1 MSKQLES
8 VLLQSGLI
16 SDLQARRAQGRV
28 TQGAGSFVEI
38 LVKDERVPE
47 DTIADLFTQRLKVP
61 RARVATFLA
70 DQEALRK
77 VNEKLARKHLSLPL
91 AVEGRVLVMAMADPT
106 DYRAIQ
112 DIEFASAM
120 TVKPMA
126 ATLSEVLQGIEE
138 RYGAESRIGSFLEN
152 VPDTSE
158 IQIVADDQSAV
169 SVDESGEMEATDATP
184 VVKMCNLV
192 ISDALKMAASD
203 VHIEPAL
210 HDLQVRM
217 RVDGVLRDYARV
229 PKWLHGPVVSRLKI
243 LAKLDIAE
251 RRLPQ
256 DGRVNVQYQGR
267 SIDLRVSTLPT
278 HFGEKMVLRVL
289 GGAKAPAIDTLG
301 LAPTQQRQLETAIQ
315 QPQGMILVTGPTG
328 SGKTTTLYGLLA
340 WHHKPEVNIV
350 TVEDPIEFQL
360 AGISQVQVNP
370 RAGLTFAS
378 ALRSILRQDP
388 DVILVGEMRDQETVE
403 IACQAAMTGHMVL
416 STLHTNS
423 AVGAVTRMLDLGVDS
438 AVLATSLTLVIAQR
452 LVRRICNECREEYEP
467 GETVRQR
474 AGLYGE
480 HVRVYRGRGCPACGG
495 TGFSGRI
502 GIYEIY
508 KPTNAIKKL
517 INDRA
522 SEADMRMAARQAG
535 LVPLREDAVAKIKA
549 GITSPDEVL
558 RVVQVDENEV
568 PCPGCKALIEADFAT
583 CPYCRR
589 NLKTNCKSCGQ
600 ALRLEWA
607 LCPYCNTPTQPEE
620 KPAAPQPVKVE
631 VALSM
636 PDTVV
641 AVAPP
646 VMDAPSAA
654 SAEPPIVVAA
664 PRVVVAAPHV
674 APAPVA
680 EVPLPADGVTDNT
693 REPVPET
700 AVETPAPA
708 PAELA
713 DFHAIVEHTSLAE
726 RPVVF
731 EPKTTPGELAATG
744 AVPPAEPDVV
754 ERILSPTQTAGR
766 ATEVELAPA
775 IEFVPG
781 FEFRSVAES
790 IQEPEVAALPDPAP
804 EPSPALREPVPV
816 APLELMEPPA
826 APAVSPDPEAD
837 RRPLRALVVDD
848 DDDIRMIVSATLRKM
863 PVPIEVVQA
872 RDGAEAIERAREAP
886 PDLAILDVMMPRMDG
901 FDTCRALRADVRTA
915 FVPILMLTASADQD
929 SRTRGYLIGTD
940 DYMAKPF
947 LPVDLKLRV
956 ARLLRR
962 TYGI

>member
-8 VLLQSGLI
+8 LLRQSGLA
-16 SDLQARRAQGRV
+16 SEPQLRRIQERVAQG
-28 TQGAGSFVEI
+28 GGSFVEV
-38 LVKDERVPE
+38 LVKEERVSE
-47 DTIADLFTQRLKVP
+47 DAVADAFSERLKVP

-77 VNEKLARKHLSLPL
+77 VRESLARKHLSLPL

-112 DIEFASAM
+112 DIEFASTM

-138 RYGAESRIGSFLEN
+138 RYGAENRIGSFLEN
-152 VPDTSE
+152 VPDASDIQITSE
-158 IQIVADDQSAV
+158 DQAAM
-169 SVDESGEMEATDATP
+169 SVDDGGQVEATDATP

-192 ISDALKMAASD
+192 ISDALKIAASD

-256 DGRVNVQYQGR
+256 DGRVNVQYLGR
-267 SIDLRVSTLPT
+267 SVDLRVSTLPT
-278 HFGEKMVLRVL
+278 HFGEKMVLRLL
-289 GGAKAPAIDTLG
+289 GGARAPEIDTLG
-301 LAPTQQRQLETAIQ
+301 LAPPHQRQLEAAIE

-328 SGKTTTLYGLLA
+328 SGKTTTLYALLA

-350 TVEDPIEFQL
+350 TVEDPIEYQL

-370 RAGLTFAS
+370 KAGLTFAS

-388 DVILVGEMRDQETVE
+388 DVILVGEMRDRETVE

-438 AVLATSLTLVIAQR
+438 AVLATSLTMVIAQR
-452 LVRRICNECREEYEP
+452 LVRRICSECREEYEP
-467 GETVRQR
+467 GGIVRQR

-480 HVRVYRGRGCPACGG
+480 HVPVYRGRGCSACGN
-495 TGFSGRI
+495 TGFAGRI
-502 GIYEIY
+502 GIYETF
-508 KPTNAIKKL
+508 KPTNAIRKL

-522 SEADMRMAARQAG
+522 SEAEMRMAARQAG
-535 LVPLREDAVAKIKA
+535 MVPLREDAVTKIKA

-583 CPYCRR
+583 CPYCRK

-600 ALRLEWA
+600 ALRFEWD
-607 LCPYCNTPTQPEE
+607 LCPYCNTPTEPEA
-620 KPAAPQPVKVE
+620 KTDAPQPVKVE
-631 VALSM
+631 VAVSM
-636 PDTVV
+636 PENITV
-641 AVAPP
+641 AAPP
-646 VMDAPSAA
+646 AGPAVT
-654 SAEPPIVVAA
+654 AA
-664 PRVVVAAPHV
+664 PRVPGPPAAPAAKV
-674 APAPVA
+674 
-680 EVPLPADGVTDNT
+680 
-693 REPVPET
+693 
-700 AVETPAPA
+700 PAPA
-708 PAELA
+708 PAPERVA
-713 DFHAIVEHTSLAE
+713 FAEFHAVVEPTSLAE
-726 RPVVF
+726 RAVVF
-731 EPKTTPGELAATG
+731 ESQPGSNGQKAVAT
-744 AVPPAEPDVV
+744 
-754 ERILSPTQTAGR
+754 
-766 ATEVELAPA
+766 APA
-775 IEFVPG
+775 
-781 FEFRSVAES
+781 
-790 IQEPEVAALPDPAP
+790 PAP
-804 EPSPALREPVPV
+804 AREAARVREAEPVPEPEPQA
-816 APLELMEPPA
+816 APAAASAAAPDLEDPPA
-826 APAVSPDPEAD
+826 APVISPDPEAN

-848 DDDIRMIVSATLRKM
+848 DADIRMIVSATLRTM
-863 PVPIEVVQA
+863 SVPIEVVQA
-872 RDGAEAIERAREAP
+872 CDGVEAIEKAREAQ

-901 FDTCRALRADVRTA
+901 FDTCRTLRADVRTA

-929 SRTRGYLIGTD
+929 SRTKGYLIGTD

-947 LPVDLKLRV
+947 LPADLKLRV